1 MKRIPVS
8 RDSPDEPR
16 RSRIIIE
23 RRPDLGHE
31 IVETRVGDERSL
43 PELLEKL
50 RLGDRLG
57 PPIEKQ
63 FQ

>member
-8 RDSPDEPR
+8 RNGPDEPR
-16 RSRIIIE
+16 RPRIVIE
-23 RRPDLGHE
+23 RGTDLRHE
-31 IVETRVGDERSL
+31 IVETRVGHERSL
-43 PELLEKL
+43 PEPLEEFC
-50 RLGDRLG
+50 LGDRLG